1 MVPDKT
7 MDRPLS
13 VVAIRTRRDVREFI
27 ELPHRLYRAVP
38 QWVPWFRADM
48 RRILS
53 RRHPFF
59 EHSQAEFYLAR
70 RGSRVVARVAVLE
83 NTPYNAHQ
91 KTRFAHF
98 YFFDAEDDPEA
109 TARLFDAAR
118 AWARGRGLDTLIGP
132 FGFGGSTG
140 NGILVE
146 GFEHTA
152 AMNMMNWN
160 PPYYA
165 GLLEGVGFA
174 KHFDAYSAHLDTT
187 TFRLPDR
194 VRSVADHVIARGR
207 FTVLR
212 FTGKAELKKI
222 AAKIGGVY
230 NASLASDPDHRDA
243 YPLSEAEL
251 HRATA
256 DLMSVA
262 DPQLIKVLA
271 YDGEVVGFVFG
282 FPDVSRAIKRSDGRL
297 GPLAILGLLRALR
310 RTPDLIIN
318 GAGIMPKYQRLG
330 GNALLYAAL
339 EETARTRAFRDV
351 DLVQVAD
358 TTSLMLSDIQT
369 LGGKVW
375 KVHRVYTS
383 AGHGVLSGSSVCWER
398 TRLRDTEEDCLSE
411 SRTIVFM
418 HGCTE
423 PSQ

>member
-1 MVPDKT
+1 MVPDTT
-7 MDRPLS
+7 MSGPLS
-13 VVAIRTRRDVREFI
+13 VSAVRNSRDVREFI
-27 ELPHRLYRAVP
+27 ELPHRLHRAVP

-53 RRHPFF
+53 RRHPYF
-59 EHSQAEFYLAR
+59 EHSQAEFLLTR
-70 RGSRVVARVAVLE
+70 RGPRVVARAAALE
-83 NTPYNAHQ
+83 NTRYNAHQ
-91 KTRFAHF
+91 KSRCAHF

-109 TARLFDAAR
+109 VGRLFDAVR
-118 AWARGRGLDTLIGP
+118 SWARGRGLDTLIGP

-152 AMNMMNWN
+152 AMNMMSWN

-165 GLLEGVGFA
+165 RLLEGVGFA
-174 KHFDAYSAHLDTT
+174 KHFDAFSAYLDTS
-187 TFRLPDR
+187 TFKLPGR

-212 FTGKAELKKI
+212 FSSKAELKKL
-222 AAKIGGVY
+222 AAKIGQVY
-230 NASLASDPDHRDA
+230 NVSLASDPDHRDA
-243 YPLSEAEL
+243 YPMSEAEL
-251 HRATA
+251 QRATA

-271 YDGEVVGFVFG
+271 YDGEAVGFVFG

-297 GPLAILGLLRALR
+297 GPVAILGLLRDLR
-310 RTPDLIIN
+310 RTTSLIIN
-318 GAGIMPKYQRLG
+318 GAGILPRFQRLG

-339 EETARTRAFRDV
+339 EETARSRAFRDV

-358 TTSLMLSDIQT
+358 TTSLMLSDMET

-375 KVHRVYTS
+375 KVHRVYTMPVEKPR
-383 AGHGVLSGSSVCWER
+383 AGATPSGGAS
-398 TRLRDTEEDCLSE
+398 
-411 SRTIVFM
+411 
-418 HGCTE
+418 G
-423 PSQ
+423 

>member
-1 MVPDKT
+1 MT
-7 MDRPLS
+7 LSGPLA
-13 VVAIRTRRDVREFI
+13 VGTVRTGRDAREFI

-38 QWVPWFRADM
+38 QWVPWFRTDM

-53 RRHPFF
+53 RRHPYF
-59 EHSQAEFYLAR
+59 EHSYAEFFLVR
-70 RGSRVVARVAVLE
+70 RGPRVVARVAALE
-83 NTPYNAHQ
+83 NTQYNAHQ
-91 KTRFAHF
+91 KSKCAHF
-98 YFFDAEDDPEA
+98 YFFEAEDDPEA
-109 TARLFDAAR
+109 ATQLFQTVR
-118 AWARGRGLDTLIGP
+118 SWARDRGLETLIGP
-132 FGFGGSTG
+132 FGLGGSTG

-165 GLLEGVGFA
+165 RLLEGVGFA
-174 KHFDAYSAHLDTT
+174 KSFDLYSAHLDTS
-187 TFRLPDR
+187 TFKLPER

-212 FTGKAELKKI
+212 FSNKAELKKI
-222 AAKIGGVY
+222 AARIGEVY
-230 NASLASDPDHRDA
+230 NVSLASDTTHAEA
-243 YPLSEAEL
+243 YPMSEAEL
-251 HRATA
+251 QRATD

-297 GPLAILGLLRALR
+297 GPLAILRLLRDLR

-318 GAGIMPKYQRLG
+318 GAGILPKFQRLG
-330 GNALLYAAL
+330 GNALMYAAI

-351 DLVQVAD
+351 DLVQIAD

-369 LGGKVW
+369 LGGTIW
-375 KVHRVYTS
+375 KVHRVYT
-383 AGHGVLSGSSVCWER
+383 R
-398 TRLRDTEEDCLSE
+398 PT
-411 SRTIVFM
+411 
-418 HGCTE
+418 
-423 PSQ
+423 

>member
-1 MVPDKT
+1 VTDT
-7 MDRPLS
+7 TLSGPLS
-13 VVAIRTRRDVREFI
+13 VDTVSGARDIREFI

-59 EHSQAEFYLAR
+59 EHSQAEFFLAR
-70 RGSRVVARVAVLE
+70 RGSRFVARMAALE
-83 NTPYNAHQ
+83 NTRYNAHQ
-91 KTRFAHF
+91 KTRCAHF

-109 TARLFDAAR
+109 AARLFDAVAS
-118 AWARGRGLDTLIGP
+118 WARGRGLDTVIGP

-152 AMNMMNWN
+152 AMMMMNWN

-165 GLLEGVGFA
+165 RLLEGLGFA
-174 KHFDAYSAHLDTT
+174 KFFDLFSAHLDTS
-187 TFRLPDR
+187 TFKLPDR

-207 FTVLR
+207 FSVLR
-212 FTGKAELKKI
+212 FSRKAELKKM
-222 AAKIGGVY
+222 ASRIGEVY
-230 NASLASDPDHRDA
+230 NVSLASDPSHREA

-251 HRATA
+251 QRATD

-262 DPQLIKVLA
+262 DPSLIKVLA
-271 YDGEVVGFVFG
+271 YDGEIVGFVFG
-282 FPDVSRAIKRSDGRL
+282 FPDVSCAIKRCDGRL
-297 GPLAILGLLRALR
+297 GPLAILGLLRDLS

-318 GAGIMPKYQRLG
+318 GAGILPRYQRLG

-339 EETARTRAFRDV
+339 EETARARAFRDV

-358 TTSLMLSDIQT
+358 STSLMLSDIQT
-369 LGGKVW
+369 LGGTVW
-375 KVHRVYTS
+375 KVHRVYTRP
-383 AGHGVLSGSSVCWER
+383 A
-398 TRLRDTEEDCLSE
+398 
-411 SRTIVFM
+411 
-418 HGCTE
+418 
-423 PSQ
+423 

>member
-1 MVPDKT
+1 MPDAT
-7 MDRPLS
+7 SSGPLA
-13 VVAIRTRRDVREFI
+13 VETVRTGRAIREFI

-53 RRHPFF
+53 RRHPYF
-59 EHSQAEFYLAR
+59 EHSHAEFFLAR
-70 RGSRVVARVAVLE
+70 RGTRVVARVAALE
-83 NTPYNAHQ
+83 NTRYNAHQ
-91 KTRFAHF
+91 ESKCAHF

-109 TARLFDAAR
+109 AARLFETVR
-118 AWARGRGLDTLIGP
+118 SWARGRGLDTLVGP

-160 PPYYA
+160 PPYYSR
-165 GLLEGVGFA
+165 LLEGVGFT
-174 KHFDAYSAHLDTT
+174 KHFDAFSAHLDTA

-194 VRSVADHVIARGR
+194 VRSVVDHVIARGR

-212 FTGKAELKKI
+212 FSSKAELKKI
-222 AAKIGGVY
+222 ASRIGEVY
-230 NASLASDPDHRDA
+230 NVSLASDPDHRDA
-243 YPLSEAEL
+243 YPMSEAEL
-251 HRATA
+251 RRATD

-282 FPDVSRAIKRSDGRL
+282 FPDVSRTIRRIDGRL
-297 GPLAILGLLRALR
+297 GPFAILRLLRDLR
-310 RTPDLIIN
+310 NTPDLIIN
-318 GAGIMPKYQRLG
+318 GAGILPKFQRLG
-330 GNALLYAAL
+330 GNALMYAAL
-339 EETARTRAFRDV
+339 EETARTRAFRSV

-369 LGGKVW
+369 LGGTVW
-375 KVHRVYTS
+375 KVHRVYTRP
-383 AGHGVLSGSSVCWER
+383 V
-398 TRLRDTEEDCLSE
+398 
-411 SRTIVFM
+411 
-418 HGCTE
+418 
-423 PSQ
+423 

>member
-1 MVPDKT
+1 VPDVT
-7 MDRPLS
+7 LS
-13 VVAIRTRRDVREFI
+13 GSLTVSTVRTGRDVREFI

-53 RRHPFF
+53 RRHPYF
-59 EHSQAEFYLAR
+59 EHSHAEFFLAR
-70 RGSRVVARVAVLE
+70 RGTRLVARVAALE
-83 NTPYNAHQ
+83 NTRYNANQ
-91 KTRFAHF
+91 ESKCAHF

-109 TARLFDAAR
+109 TVRLFETVR
-118 AWARGRGLDTLIGP
+118 SWACDRGLDTLIGP

-160 PPYYA
+160 PPYYPR
-165 GLLEGVGFA
+165 LLEEVGFA
-174 KHFDAYSAHLDTT
+174 KSFDLYSAHLDTS

-212 FTGKAELKKI
+212 FSSKAELKKT
-222 AAKIGGVY
+222 ASRIGKVY
-230 NASLASDPDHRDA
+230 NDSLASDTTHREA
-243 YPLSEAEL
+243 YPMSEAEL
-251 HRATA
+251 QRATD

-282 FPDVSRAIKRSDGRL
+282 FPDVSRTIKRIDGRL
-297 GPLAILGLLRALR
+297 GPLAILRLLRDLR

-318 GAGIMPKYQRLG
+318 GAGILPKFQRLG
-330 GNALLYAAL
+330 GNALMYAAL
-339 EETARTRAFRDV
+339 EETARTRAFRSV
-351 DLVQVAD
+351 DLVQIAD

-369 LGGKVW
+369 LGGTIW
-375 KVHRVYTS
+375 KVHRVYTRS
-383 AGHGVLSGSSVCWER
+383 TER
-398 TRLRDTEEDCLSE
+398 
-411 SRTIVFM
+411 
-418 HGCTE
+418 
-423 PSQ
+423 

>member
-1 MVPDKT
+1 MT
-7 MDRPLS
+7 LSGPLA
-13 VVAIRTRRDVREFI
+13 VGTVRTGRDAREFI

-38 QWVPWFRADM
+38 QWVPWFRTDM

-53 RRHPFF
+53 RRHPYF
-59 EHSQAEFYLAR
+59 EHSYAKFFLVR
-70 RGSRVVARVAVLE
+70 RGPRVVARVAALE
-83 NTPYNAHQ
+83 NTQYNAHQ
-91 KTRFAHF
+91 KSKCAHF
-98 YFFDAEDDPEA
+98 YFFEAEDDPEA
-109 TARLFDAAR
+109 ATQLFETVR
-118 AWARGRGLDTLIGP
+118 SWARDRGLETLIGP
-132 FGFGGSTG
+132 FGLGGSTG

-165 GLLEGVGFA
+165 RLLEGVGFA
-174 KHFDAYSAHLDTT
+174 KSFDLYSAHLDTS
-187 TFRLPDR
+187 TFKLPER

-212 FTGKAELKKI
+212 FSNKAELKKI
-222 AAKIGGVY
+222 AARIGEVY
-230 NASLASDPDHRDA
+230 NVSLASDTTHAEA
-243 YPLSEAEL
+243 YPMSEAEL
-251 HRATA
+251 QRATD

-297 GPLAILGLLRALR
+297 GPLAILRLLRDLR

-318 GAGIMPKYQRLG
+318 GAGILPKFQRLG
-330 GNALLYAAL
+330 GNALMYAAI

-351 DLVQVAD
+351 DLVQIAD

-369 LGGKVW
+369 LGGTIW
-375 KVHRVYTS
+375 KVHRVYT
-383 AGHGVLSGSSVCWER
+383 R
-398 TRLRDTEEDCLSE
+398 PT
-411 SRTIVFM
+411 
-418 HGCTE
+418 
-423 PSQ
+423 